1 MISLY
6 VSISLLLA
14 YSGVWE
20 VGARPPLTDAAAA
33 SLRCGRHTHFRYGGR
48 RGRCR
53 GVNEGAKM
61 CASRFDCN
69 ESLKGPPAAGGH
81 DDDGDDVPHRPRAP
95 TARAPPAR
103 GQFTATRVRTAHH
116 CRLHRPRRA
125 RTHARE
131 SCAVRLS
138 FSSTQL
144 LTATALAAPRPDV
157 ASRERNATMRPA
169 SPQHGPSPAEIS
181 ALYGAQTVRGGGV
194 QMRAALPPP
203 PAAAPVQQRGSN
215 TRVSWRFQRPPA
227 GYAVGR

>member
-1 MISLY
+1 MTMVMTY
-6 VSISLLLA
+6 PTVRA
-14 YSGVWE
+14 H
-20 VGARPPLTDAAAA
+20 PPLARRRPVAN
-33 SLRCGRHTHFRYGGR
+33 SQRHECVPPTTADYI
-48 RGRCR
+48 
-53 GVNEGAKM
+53 A
-61 CASRFDCN
+61 
-69 ESLKGPPAAGGH
+69 PAA
-81 DDDGDDVPHRPRAP
+81 P
-95 TARAPPAR
+95 
-103 GQFTATRVRTAHH
+103 
-116 CRLHRPRRA
+116 A